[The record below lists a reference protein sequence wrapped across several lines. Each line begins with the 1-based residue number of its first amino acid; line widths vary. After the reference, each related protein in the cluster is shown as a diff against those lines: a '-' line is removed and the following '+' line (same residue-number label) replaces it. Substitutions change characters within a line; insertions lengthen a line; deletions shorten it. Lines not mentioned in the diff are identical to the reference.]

1 MLVGESAVASSKK
14 GAFVPITVLLIIA
27 HWLRAAK
34 YYSSYRNNTQGYT
47 PPKTLRVVSQ
57 PILSITRGGTHSGN
71 GGFRTISS
79 RLIP

>member
-47 PPKTLRVVSQ
+47 PKTLGVVS
-57 PILSITRGGTHSGN
+57 RTHSGN
-71 GGFRTISS
+71 GGFRKISS
-79 RLIP
+79 RFIP